1 MAKDYP
7 RSYRV
12 ADQLQRE
19 LSELIRHELKDPRVP
34 DMVTVAGVEVSK
46 DLANARVFVSAFTIE
61 GEGAEKQNDLV
72 DALNQG
78 SGYLRKLLGGR
89 MRLRVVPAMKFFYD
103 EVQQTGSALS
113 SLIDDAVAPIQRMLT
128 VRTPWV
134 RRLPVRLLPANRQPS
149 IHQYG
154 RRVSDARFKR
164 SFAAG

>member
-113 SLIDDAVAPIQRMLT
+113 SLIDDAVATNTTDADSENPMDE
-128 VRTPWV
+128 TPASETSATESSAINTSVWKKS
-134 RRLPVRLLPANRQPS
+134 L
-149 IHQYG
+149 
-154 RRVSDARFKR
+154 
-164 SFAAG
+164 